1 MENTRQNKIR
11 KLILISLFS
20 ALAYVCMFVF
30 RIKVSFLTFD
40 AKDAIITVGAMLL
53 GSVPGVIM
61 SFAVAFLEYI
71 SVSDTGV
78 YGFIMNFL
86 SSATFSFIAS
96 FIYRR
101 RKSLNMALISLSS
114 AIIVLTSTMLLAN
127 IFITPFYM
135 LGATFA
141 TWSEKVGQV
150 IDLLLPLLL
159 PFNFTKALFNSAL
172 VLVLYKPISTALHR
186 AKLIKGNESFKY
198 NKSSIFVLILGLLML
213 LAAILIF
220 VLFLNG
226 RFEWLRRV

>member
-1 MENTRQNKIR
+1 MENTRHDKIR
-11 KLILISLFS
+11 KIILISLFS
-20 ALAYVCMFVF
+20 ALAYVCMFIF

-53 GSVPGVIM
+53 GPIPGVIM
-61 SFAVAFLEYI
+61 SFTVAFLEYI

-86 SSATFSFIAS
+86 SSATFSFVAS

-101 RKSLNMALISLSS
+101 RKSLNTAFIALAS
-114 AIIVLTSTMLLAN
+114 AIIILTATMLLAN
-127 IFITPFYM
+127 IFVTPFYM

-141 TWSEKVGQV
+141 TWSEKVTQI

-159 PFNFTKALFNSAL
+159 PFNFTKALFNSSL
-172 VLVLYKPISTALHR
+172 VLVLYKPISGALHK
-186 AKLIKGNESFKY
+186 AKLISGKENFRY

-213 LAAILIF
+213 AAAIAVF
-220 VLFLNG
+220 VIFLNG
-226 RFEWLRRV
+226 RFEWLKRV